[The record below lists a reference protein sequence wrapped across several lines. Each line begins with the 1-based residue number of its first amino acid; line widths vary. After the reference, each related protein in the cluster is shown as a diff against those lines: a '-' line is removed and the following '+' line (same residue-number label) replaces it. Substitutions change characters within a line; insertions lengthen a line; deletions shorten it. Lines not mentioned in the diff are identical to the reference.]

1 MSRCFQK
8 SKGALPR
15 QQLMYMAIF
24 YNRHLAVDC
33 KTGEIVFET
42 QFSKY
47 ANKTCAESFVYFKQ
61 IIKLIRSL
69 FLLKCSNYRD
79 TVMEDNGYSVKDR
92 GFIFNIVYR
101 SLLFRSSFCFIFL
114 LSRGDDVDDGCCP
127 KICQWNKNGT
137 CRQWVCL
144 PLINIHLFQLRLLRR
159 RMIHDAW
166 SMFHSLHC
174 IVVDLFVGGREV

>member
-1 MSRCFQK
+1 MNFIFEWQKQNFTHSLRLFVKYFFATRKYNSHLRATSPGSLSNLITSTKTNHEPMSRCFQK

-92 GFIFNIVYR
+92 SFIFNIVYR

-127 KICQWNKNGT
+127 
-137 CRQWVCL
+137 
-144 PLINIHLFQLRLLRR
+144 
-159 RMIHDAW
+159 
-166 SMFHSLHC
+166 
-174 IVVDLFVGGREV
+174 

>member
-1 MSRCFQK
+1 MAINSSKCQQPGSNINVCSILEGNAQSGIVIKFDNLDQNKPRANRCSNFRSRDLIWGKAFLNSIWRTMSRCFQK
-8 SKGALPR
+8 SKGVLPR
-15 QQLMYMAIF
+15 QKLMCIAF
-24 YNRHLAVDC
+24 SQNRHLAEDF

-47 ANKTCAESFVYFKQ
+47 ANKTSAESLVYFKQ

-101 SLLFRSSFCFIFL
+101 SLLFRSSFCFF
-114 LSRGDDVDDGCCP
+114 
-127 KICQWNKNGT
+127 
-137 CRQWVCL
+137 
-144 PLINIHLFQLRLLRR
+144 PLVTRR
-159 RMIHDAW
+159 
-166 SMFHSLHC
+166 
-174 IVVDLFVGGREV
+174 

>member
-79 TVMEDNGYSVKDR
+79 TVMEDNGYSFKDK

-114 LSRGDDVDDGCCP
+114 LSRGDDVDDDCCP
-127 KICQWNKNGT
+127 
-137 CRQWVCL
+137 
-144 PLINIHLFQLRLLRR
+144 
-159 RMIHDAW
+159 
-166 SMFHSLHC
+166 
-174 IVVDLFVGGREV
+174 